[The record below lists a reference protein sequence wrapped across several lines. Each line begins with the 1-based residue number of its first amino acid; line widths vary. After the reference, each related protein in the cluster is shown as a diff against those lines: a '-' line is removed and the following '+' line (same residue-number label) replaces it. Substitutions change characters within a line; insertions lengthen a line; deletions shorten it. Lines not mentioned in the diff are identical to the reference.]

1 MFYEYIAAV
10 IAVRK
15 QKKAI
20 KYVKKLIDMY
30 DDRDMVD
37 DVKALKRVLHDQELV
52 FIYLQ
57 LEKEQIR
64 YGQKK

>member
-37 DVKALKRVLHDQELV
+37 DIKALNRVLHDQELV
-52 FIYLQ
+52 LIYLQ